1 MIQEIYQAIKTKKN
15 LRENLTKLKQLLKTP
30 EYRER
35 FVKITGKNYDFLMKL
50 LVEEDPKVR
59 KNAAGVLGDLHCQDA
74 LDLLLDA
81 YEEEETLF
89 IRADYIKA
97 MANLDCREYLDVL
110 ESHLEELTA
119 REEIPENE
127 KKHVQELIF

>member
-1 MIQEIYQAIKTKKN
+1 MNRHGTENGERNERMIQEIYQAIKIKEN

-81 YEEEETLF
+81 YEEEHSSFGQIISKPWQIWTAGN
-89 IRADYIKA
+89 IWMCWKA
-97 MANLDCREYLDVL
+97 TWRN
-110 ESHLEELTA
+110 
-119 REEIPENE
+119 
-127 KKHVQELIF
+127 

>member
-1 MIQEIYQAIKTKKN
+1 MIQEIYQAIKKKEN

-59 KNAAGVLGDLHCQDA
+59 KNAATSNNQVGSGTSSNGLENQ
-74 LDLLLDA
+74 
-81 YEEEETLF
+81 
-89 IRADYIKA
+89 
-97 MANLDCREYLDVL
+97 NLDIEKLL
-110 ESHLEELTA
+110 SN
-119 REEIPENE
+119 IPGASNVETQQNFISGGQTTGRCFE
-127 KKHVQELIF
+127 